1 VAAALPVVVVAAAV
15 LSFTENAAN
24 GFVLVPSP
32 SEVAPNR
39 PCEDDVMVLDVI
51 SLDMTAKGF
60 GLGPLSGVTPNNPP
74 VVVAVLPL
82 PNEGA
87 IDVVVLVFDMADKGF
102 GFGPRSGVALNKP
115 GGVVVIV
122 VVVVI
127 VPVND
132 APNRGVE
139 VAGTVFGKDPNGF
152 DLAVVDIPA
161 PSDDEFPRP
170 IMAPNGPL
178 LLVVVSVVV
187 IVGVAVRESA
197 PKRGVGSLAV
207 AAGTREM
214 FANGF
219 LSSLECA
226 DFLLG
231 FDDPTMPT

>member
-15 LSFTENAAN
+15 LSFTETAEN
-24 GFVLVPSP
+24 GFVLVPP
-32 SEVAPNR
+32 LSEVAPNR
-39 PCEDDVMVLDVI
+39 PCEDDVKVLDVI

-82 PNEGA
+82 PNVGA
-87 IDVVVLVFDMADKGF
+87 IDVVVIVSDMAAKGF
-102 GFGPRSGVALNKP
+102 GFGPRSGVAPNKP
-115 GGVVVIV
+115 GDDV
-122 VVVVI
+122 
-127 VPVND
+127 
-132 APNRGVE
+132 
-139 VAGTVFGKDPNGF
+139 GKDPNGF
-152 DLAVVDIPA
+152 DLAVVDILA

-178 LLVVVSVVV
+178 LLTVVSVVV
-187 IVGVAVRESA
+187 VVVGVAVRESA

-214 FANGF
+214 LANGF